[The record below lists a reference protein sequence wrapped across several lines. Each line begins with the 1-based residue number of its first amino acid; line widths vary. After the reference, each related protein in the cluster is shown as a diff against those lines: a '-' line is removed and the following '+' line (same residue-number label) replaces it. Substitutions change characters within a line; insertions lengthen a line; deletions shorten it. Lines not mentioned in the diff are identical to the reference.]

1 MGRGRELGD
10 LAQSALFYSG
20 EGRSEPG
27 PKAQHETV
35 ELQRQLH
42 RSIRSAVPFYA
53 NGQYP

>member
-10 LAQSALFYSG
+10 FAQRALCYSC

-42 RSIRSAVPFYA
+42 RSIRSAVPLYA
-53 NGQYP
+53 IMQSP